1 MKMQTINPSTINP
14 STIRAMNRAMPKTI
28 ARGFTLIEM
37 VMVIALIGIVM
48 GVVGNYAFQRF
59 NQGKY
64 DAGKL
69 AVKSLGGK
77 IEIYIVQN
85 GSPPQSLNDLVNR
98 PGNAQDWNGPYAKE
112 SDLKDPF
119 GHPFQYKA
127 PGEHGDFDLIFLGK
141 DGAPGGDGL
150 NKDYGN
156 WQ

>member
-1 MKMQTINPSTINP
+1 
-14 STIRAMNRAMPKTI
+14 MNRAMPKAI

-69 AVKSLGGK
+69 GVRSLSGK
-77 IEIYIVQN
+77 IEIFIVQN
-85 GSPPQSLNDLVNR
+85 GNAPQSLNDLVTR

-119 GHPFQYKA
+119 GHPYQYKA

-150 NKDYGN
+150 NKDFGN

>member
-1 MKMQTINPSTINP
+1 MKIQTINAPTVK
-14 STIRAMNRAMPKTI
+14 AMNRAMPKAM

-48 GVVGNYAFQRF
+48 GVVGNYAFTRF
-59 NQGKY
+59 TQGKY

-69 AVKSLGGK
+69 GVRSLSGK
-77 IEIYIVQN
+77 VEIFIVQN
-85 GSPPQSLNDLVNR
+85 GSAPQSLNDLVTR

-119 GHPFQYKA
+119 GHPYQYKA
-127 PGEHGDFDLIFLGK
+127 PGEHGDFDLVFLGK

-150 NKDYGN
+150 NKDFGN

>member
-1 MKMQTINPSTINP
+1 MKIQTVNPA
-14 STIRAMNRAMPKTI
+14 TIRAMNRAVPKAI

-69 AVKSLGGK
+69 GVRSLSGK

-85 GSPPQSLNDLVNR
+85 GSAPQSLNDLVTR

-119 GHPFQYKA
+119 GHPYTYKA

-150 NKDYGN
+150 NKDFGN

>member
-1 MKMQTINPSTINP
+1 MK
-14 STIRAMNRAMPKTI
+14 AMNRALPKSI

-69 AVKSLGGK
+69 GVRSLSGK
-77 IEIYIVQN
+77 IEIFIVQN
-85 GSPPQSLNDLVNR
+85 GNAPQSLNDLVTR
-98 PGNAQDWNGPYAKE
+98 PGNAQDWNGPYAKD

-119 GHPFQYKA
+119 GHPYQYKA

-150 NKDYGN
+150 NKDFGN

>member
-1 MKMQTINPSTINP
+1 MKIQTIK
-14 STIRAMNRAMPKTI
+14 AMNRTMPKAV

-69 AVKSLGGK
+69 GVRSLSGK
-77 IEIYIVQN
+77 IEIFIVQN
-85 GSPPQSLNDLVNR
+85 GNAPQSLNDLVTR
-98 PGNAQDWNGPYAKE
+98 PGNAQDWNGPYAKDT
-112 SDLKDPF
+112 DLKDPF
-119 GHPFQYKA
+119 GHPYTYKA